1 MSVRRN
7 VCVRRVTTALTAACA
22 IALPAVAAAQ
32 LPNNYYTPGK
42 ADKIDVKQLCAAT
55 DASTKPIADWQKNA
69 ALERYGVRP
78 ENFNGE
84 LERLVPVAL
93 GGTNDP
99 DNLYP
104 FHAQGEYTVEAK
116 QRLAAKLH
124 ELVCEGKMSLKQAQ
138 EIFKKDW
145 TKGYKQY
152 VGAMNAPGGE

>member
-1 MSVRRN
+1 MSVRN
-7 VCVRRVTTALTAACA
+7 VCVRRGITAVAAACA
-22 IALPAVAAAQ
+22 VALPAIAAAQ

-42 ADKIDVKQLCAAT
+42 AEKVDIKQLCAAT
-55 DASTKPIADWQKNA
+55 FDASAKPISDWQKNET
-69 ALERYGVRP
+69 LTRYGVRP
-78 ENFNGE
+78 EKFSGE
-84 LERLVPVAL
+84 LEHLIPVSL

-104 FHAQGEYTVEAK
+104 FHGQGEYTLEAK

-124 ELVCEGKMSLKQAQ
+124 ELVCDGKISLKQAQ

-152 VGAMNAPGGE
+152 LGAMNAPGGE